1 MAIGY
6 AIKQRCSMT
15 GNELIKMKT
24 LISGIME
31 ELTKSITYL
40 KEASKPIAPSCALGR
55 LTRMEAIGEK
65 GVNEAMLSKSKARL
79 IRLENAMSRIEAGN
93 YGICVRCKKEIPIGR
108 LEAVPEAL
116 ICVNCSGT

>member
-1 MAIGY
+1 
-6 AIKQRCSMT
+6 MT
-15 GNELIKMKT
+15 GNELNEMKT
-24 LISGIME
+24 LISGIIE

-40 KEASKPIAPSCALGR
+40 KEASKPIEPSCALGR

-79 IRLENAMSRIEAGN
+79 TRLENAMSRIEAGN